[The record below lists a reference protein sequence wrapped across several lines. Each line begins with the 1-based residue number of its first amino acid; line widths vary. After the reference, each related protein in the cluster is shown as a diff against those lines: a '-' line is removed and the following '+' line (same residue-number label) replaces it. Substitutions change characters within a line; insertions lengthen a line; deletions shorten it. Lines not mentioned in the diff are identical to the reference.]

1 MALDPTQ
8 TSPLCGQAPALSMA
22 VTLGAQ
28 RRLWAAGL
36 AISGLRASGPRPAA
50 PAALICSWHP
60 EPLSQNRGEEPG
72 THPCAHKHAM
82 TAPQQL
88 NHPLHVKHMIPPS
101 WVSRN
106 LPDEQKQLYCLST
119 RTHRQWRRGLVPD
132 SSTRAVSGGQ
142 SSSSKGSTTIKGGP
156 SRAP

>member
-1 MALDPTQ
+1 MCRGYVYKKEKQWRHRKAHTEDPGRQGDGSRVMALDPTQ

-60 EPLSQNRGEEPG
+60 EPLS
-72 THPCAHKHAM
+72 
-82 TAPQQL
+82 
-88 NHPLHVKHMIPPS
+88 
-101 WVSRN
+101 
-106 LPDEQKQLYCLST
+106 
-119 RTHRQWRRGLVPD
+119 
-132 SSTRAVSGGQ
+132 
-142 SSSSKGSTTIKGGP
+142 
-156 SRAP
+156 